1 MRIAVVGSGPAGMTA
16 AYRLQQAGHS
26 VEVLEAREVI
36 GGRTHAERLGPG
48 HHCDTGA
55 GWLTT
60 FYTRTLALL
69 DELGLRGLLIRPRNV
84 RGAADLLANGQLY
97 RADVPG
103 ERAAFKLLSPEE
115 RQALQMYL
123 ERVYAEQPDGLTID
137 LGADDRDAES
147 ELASLGH
154 RVVDYVFRPWFEG
167 PFFTPLRLMSAAKLR
182 SWLKAYVGA
191 TFYQVDGGMDMPWLR
206 LAEQL
211 EVRTG
216 EPVNAARISAGG
228 VELEVPSGARRYD
241 GAVLACPAVISAC
254 ILGDQV
260 DQVLPWLGEVAYSPE
275 VRVYAA
281 RPSAE
286 DAALGIHLVP
296 PTPVFSVEMY
306 SGRRGAWGACP
317 PDWQW
322 ALVCASGP
330 DSAELIQMPAEEARR
345 ALWARARSVA
355 PELFPLEEA
364 AVVHDIR
371 WEHAIPQLPAGH
383 YTRLAAY
390 ERRPPVVLAGDW
402 TYHACVEG
410 AVRSGE
416 LAAAA
421 FGQA

>member
-1 MRIAVVGSGPAGMTA
+1 VPSRAAPLRIAFSGPA
-16 AYRLQQAGHS
+16 S
-26 VEVLEAREVI
+26 
-36 GGRTHAERLGPG
+36 
-48 HHCDTGA
+48 
-55 GWLTT
+55 
-60 FYTRTLALL
+60 
-69 DELGLRGLLIRPRNV
+69 
-84 RGAADLLANGQLY
+84 
-97 RADVPG
+97 
-103 ERAAFKLLSPEE
+103 
-115 RQALQMYL
+115 
-123 ERVYAEQPDGLTID
+123 
-137 LGADDRDAES
+137 
-147 ELASLGH
+147 
-154 RVVDYVFRPWFEG
+154 
-167 PFFTPLRLMSAAKLR
+167 
-182 SWLKAYVGA
+182 
-191 TFYQVDGGMDMPWLR
+191 
-206 LAEQL
+206 
-211 EVRTG
+211 
-216 EPVNAARISAGG
+216 ISAGG
-228 VELEVPSGARRYD
+228 VELEVPTGARRYD
-241 GAVLACPAVISAC
+241 GAVLACPAVISAR